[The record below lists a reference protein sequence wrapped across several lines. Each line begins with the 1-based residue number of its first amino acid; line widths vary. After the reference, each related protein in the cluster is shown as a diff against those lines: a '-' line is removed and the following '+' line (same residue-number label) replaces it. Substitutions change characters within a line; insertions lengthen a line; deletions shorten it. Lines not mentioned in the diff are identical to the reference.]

1 MKLRWLLPLTL
12 VPLCISLGAWQS
24 YRWWT
29 WSIAPVDDRAEQVI
43 SVAIAPG
50 TPAQQIGQD
59 LETAGVIRSAEA
71 WSLWVRWKTWRSATG
86 GFQAGT
92 YAFDPTETAIEIA
105 NQVWNGEVIQQRY
118 TIPEGRSIA
127 EMADYFEREGF
138 FSAESF
144 TEAARLIPRDDYPWL
159 PETIT
164 TLEGFLYPDT
174 YQAASGTLSPDEVVR
189 QMLDRFES
197 VALPVYREAKN
208 PNLALLEW
216 VTLGSIVEKEAV
228 VPEER
233 RLIAGVF
240 TERLKKGMNLASDPT
255 VEYALGI
262 RQTVDKPLTYAQ
274 VDTPSPYNTY
284 LNPGLPPGP
293 IASPGIESLKATLNP
308 ESTEYLYFMARY
320 DGTHI
325 FSRTLAEHEAAI
337 DTVVRD
343 LETRDVE

>member
-12 VPLCISLGAWQS
+12 VPLCFGLGAWQG

-29 WSIAPVDDRAEQVI
+29 WSISPLSDRPDEIIRVEI
-43 SVAIAPG
+43 PPG

-59 LETAGVIRSAEA
+59 LETAGVIRSADA
-71 WSLWVRWKTWRSATG
+71 WSLWVRWKNWRSETG

-92 YAFDPTETAIEIA
+92 YDFNTAATALEIA
-105 NQVWNGEVIQQRY
+105 DQVWKGEVIQQRY
-118 TIPEGRSIA
+118 TIPEGRAIS
-127 EMADYFEREGF
+127 EMAAYFEREGF

-144 TEAARLIPRDDYPWL
+144 TEAASLISREDYPWL
-159 PETIT
+159 PENIT

-174 YQAASGTLSPDEVVR
+174 YQAASGTLFPEEVVR
-189 QMLDRFES
+189 QMLDRFET
-197 VALPVYREAKN
+197 VALPVYREVTN
-208 PNLALLEW
+208 TNLGLLEW

-274 VDTPSPYNTY
+274 VETPSPYNTY
-284 LNPGLPPGP
+284 LNPGLPPAP
-293 IASPGIESLKATLNP
+293 IASPGIASLKATLDP

-337 DTVVRD
+337 DQVVRD